1 VSAARVIRAD
11 DVAPVAWKNGGGV
24 TRDLLLGP
32 EGADW
37 RWRISLAD
45 IDRDGPFS
53 AFPGVERWFAVVE
66 GAGVRLTFADHEQR
80 IGPHDHPIRFDGAQA
95 PGCTLIQGRTRDLN
109 LMLRG
114 GARGAMVRGD
124 AWYAREEWPLSGRFD
139 IETMTLHWGATAGAL
154 HAAGPSLWIGI
165 AP

>member
-1 VSAARVIRAD
+1 MTVKLIRAD
-11 DVAPVAWKNGGGV
+11 DVPPVAWKNGGGV
-24 TRDLLLGP
+24 TRDLWCEP
-32 EGADW
+32 AGADW

-66 GAGVRLTFADHEQR
+66 GAGVRLSFADHEQR
-80 IGPHDHPIRFDGAQA
+80 IGPHDHPVRFDGADA
-95 PGCTLIQGRTRDLN
+95 PGCQLINGRTRDLN

-114 GARGAMVRGD
+114 GARGVMVRGE
-124 AWYAREEWPLSGRFD
+124 AWYGRDEWPLSGRFD
-139 IETMTLHWGATAGAL
+139 IQTMSLHWGTAADTL
-154 HAAGPSLWIGI
+154 RTPGPTLWIGV